1 LLSYTVINI
10 IEKGTVYRLRYRC
23 SNAVGWSN
31 YSPIAYIQAAT
42 KPIAPDQPVYLSST
56 TDSVTLSL
64 PRSTDDAGSPIL
76 KYELFVDA
84 GDNFSSQFT
93 KLSKYDG

>member
-1 LLSYTVINI
+1 LLSYSVINT

-42 KPIAPDQPVYLSST
+42 KPIAPGQPEYLSST
-56 TDSVTLSL
+56 SDSVSISI
-64 PRSTDDAGSPIL
+64 PRSTDDGGSPIE
-76 KYELFVDA
+76 KY
-84 GDNFSSQFT
+84 
-93 KLSKYDG
+93 